1 MFWLHFLVP
10 EYTSQFLVLVEIS
23 NLFDILTFFISY
35 WLIAHVSLSVSN
47 VFLTYFLLD
56 FPLFSL
62 FRGHTLM
69 TSAKNGQSFNIHRPV
84 IPSKSKTVQ
93 TEVTPIPHCKYG
105 TFEFQS
111 HYSPLYVFPIF
122 FLKIFFISLQIFVT
136 NKIKTLK
143 LEQL

>member
-10 EYTSQFLVLVEIS
+10 EYTSEFLVLVEIP

-35 WLIAHVSLSVSN
+35 WLIAHVSLSISN

-69 TSAKNGQSFNIHRPV
+69 TSAKNGQSFNTHPPV
-84 IPSKSKTVQ
+84 TPSKSKTVQ

-105 TFEFQS
+105 TSEFQS

-122 FLKIFFISLQIFVT
+122 FLKIFLSSCKCLLLT
-136 NKIKTLK
+136 K
-143 LEQL
+143 